1 MDLSQIDAEHAV
13 KGGPNIKGGRVD
25 LFGLD
30 ARLGQPSDRFCA
42 SIVQSR
48 EQDLELAVT
57 VQHLCL
63 VDVVEFQRLG
73 QRADMFVPVVA
84 HPCRADRLDGRMSS
98 YVP

>member
-1 MDLSQIDAEHAV
+1 MDLSQIDAEHDV

-30 ARLGQPSDRFCA
+30 ARPGQPSDRFCA

-63 VDVVEFQRLG
+63 VDVVEFQRMG
-73 QRADMFVPVVA
+73 QCEDMCVTVVA
-84 HPCRADRLDGRMSS
+84 HQCLADRPDGSMDS
-98 YVP
+98 YV